1 MMTIKQLADEL
12 GVSKPTI
19 SKAMADLSINAE
31 QIGNKFILNE
41 TQISQIKLKIM
52 PKTENETATEV
63 KKTQEKLQNSEEI
76 ASNQTFLFLQSQLDI
91 LAKQLEEK
99 DKQISEKDKQLT
111 EKDRQIAE
119 KDKQLAAKDVQLT
132 NAYSS
137 MENTTAAL
145 TAAQALHAGTIQER
159 LTEHSGTSDEDTI
172 ASGEFEE
179 AAAQDDKKP
188 SLKQRFKYLF
198 FGE

>member
-1 MMTIKQLADEL
+1 MTKTIKQLADEL

-19 SKAMADLSINAE
+19 SKAMSDLSIKAE
-31 QIGNKFILNE
+31 QIGNKYILNE
-41 TQISQIKLKIM
+41 TQISQIKSKITQ
-52 PKTENETATEV
+52 KTKSEV
-63 KKTQEKLQNSEEI
+63 SADMQKMQEKTQNSEKI
-76 ASNQTFLFLQSQLDI
+76 ANNQTFQFFQLQLDI
-91 LAKQLEEK
+91 LARQLEEK
-99 DKQISEKDKQLT
+99 DKQLA
-111 EKDRQIAE
+111 EKDRQIVE

-159 LTEHSGTSDEDTI
+159 LTEHSEISDEDII

-179 AAAQDDKKP
+179 AATQNDKKP

>member
-1 MMTIKQLADEL
+1 MAKTIKQLADEL

-19 SKAMADLSINAE
+19 SKAMSDLSIKAE
-31 QIGNKFILNE
+31 QIGNKYILNE
-41 TQISQIKLKIM
+41 TQISQIKSKITL
-52 PKTENETATEV
+52 KTESEV
-63 KKTQEKLQNSEEI
+63 SADMQKMQEKTQNSEEI
-76 ASNQTFLFLQSQLDI
+76 ANNQTFQFFQLQLDI
-91 LAKQLEEK
+91 LARQLEEK
-99 DKQISEKDKQLT
+99 DKQLA

-159 LTEHSGTSDEDTI
+159 LTEHSEISDEDII

-179 AAAQDDKKP
+179 AATQNNKKP

>member
-19 SKAMADLSINAE
+19 SKAMFDLSIKAE
-31 QIGNKFILNE
+31 QIGNKYILDE

-52 PKTENETATEV
+52 PKTENETAEDV
-63 KKTQEKLQNSEEI
+63 QKTQEKSQNSEEI
-76 ASNQTFLFLQSQLDI
+76 ANNQTFRFLQSQLDI

-99 DKQISEKDKQLT
+99 DKQISEKDKQL
-111 EKDRQIAE
+111 AE
-119 KDKQLAAKDVQLT
+119 KDKQLALANSAL
-132 NAYSS
+132 
-137 MENTTAAL
+137 ENTTAAL

-159 LTEHSGTSDEDTI
+159 LTEHSVTSEEENI
-172 ASGEFEE
+172 ANSEFDE
-179 AAAQDDKKP
+179 AAAQNDKKP

>member
-12 GVSKPTI
+12 GVTKTAIRKRFTDDFRANHLHTTDNNTI
-19 SKAMADLSINAE
+19 IIDDEGCKLIAETLQTTANQIPKTTENLMETSESSANLLLETLQTTITTLQEQLSAKDNLIAAQQE
-31 QIGNKFILNE
+31 QIN
-41 TQISQIKLKIM
+41 T
-52 PKTENETATEV
+52 
-63 KKTQEKLQNSEEI
+63 
-76 ASNQTFLFLQSQLDI
+76 
-91 LAKQLEEK
+91 
-99 DKQISEKDKQLT
+99 LT
-111 EKDRQIAE
+111 ESLHDT
-119 KDKQLAAKDVQLT
+119 VT
-132 NAYSS
+132 
-137 MENTTAAL
+137 AL

-179 AAAQDDKKP
+179 AATQNDKKP

>member
-19 SKAMADLSINAE
+19 SKAMSDLSIKAE
-31 QIGNKFILNE
+31 QIGNKYILNE
-41 TQISQIKLKIM
+41 TQISQIKSKITL
-52 PKTENETATEV
+52 KTESEV
-63 KKTQEKLQNSEEI
+63 SAEVQKTQEKMQNSEEI
-76 ASNQTFLFLQSQLDI
+76 ANNQTFQFFQLQLDI
-91 LAKQLEEK
+91 LARQLEEK
-99 DKQISEKDKQLT
+99 DKQLA

-172 ASGEFEE
+172 ASGELDE
-179 AAAQDDKKP
+179 AATQNDKKP

>member
-19 SKAMADLSINAE
+19 SKAMSDLSIKAE
-31 QIGNKFILNE
+31 QIGNKYILNE
-41 TQISQIKLKIM
+41 TQISQIKSKITQ
-52 PKTENETATEV
+52 KTESEIENESQ
-63 KKTQEKLQNSEEI
+63 KTQEKSQNSEEI
-76 ASNQTFLFLQSQLDI
+76 ANNQTFRFLQSQLDI

-99 DKQISEKDKQLT
+99 DKQISEKD
-111 EKDRQIAE
+111 RQIAEKDIQISE

-137 MENTTAAL
+137 LETTTAAL

-159 LTEHSGTSDEDTI
+159 LTEHSGTSDEDNI
-172 ASGEFEE
+172 ANGDFDE
-179 AAAQDDKKP
+179 AAAQNDKKP

>member
-19 SKAMADLSINAE
+19 SKAMSDLSIKAE
-31 QIGNKFILNE
+31 QIGNKYILNE
-41 TQISQIKLKIM
+41 TQISQIKSKITL
-52 PKTENETATEV
+52 KTEREV
-63 KKTQEKLQNSEEI
+63 SAEVQKTQEKTQNSEEI
-76 ASNQTFLFLQSQLDI
+76 ANNQTFQFFQLQLDI
-91 LAKQLEEK
+91 LARQLEEK
-99 DKQISEKDKQLT
+99 DKQLA

-172 ASGEFEE
+172 ASGKLDE
-179 AAAQDDKKP
+179 AATQNDKKP

-198 FGE
+198 LGE